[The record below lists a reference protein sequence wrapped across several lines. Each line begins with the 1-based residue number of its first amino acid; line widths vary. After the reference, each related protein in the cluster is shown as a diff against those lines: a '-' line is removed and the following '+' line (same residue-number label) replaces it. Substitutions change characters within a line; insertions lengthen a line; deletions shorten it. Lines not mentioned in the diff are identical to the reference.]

1 MREVDRRAIYD
12 ALREG
17 AKKLNTSDA
26 ALDQALAAIV
36 MGSLALAQ
44 ANPAALRAT
53 LAHIEPLIEG
63 EHARLLQQN

>member
-1 MREVDRRAIYD
+1 MREAERRALYA
-12 ALREG
+12 ALREV

-36 MGSLALAQ
+36 IGSLALALT
-44 ANPAALRAT
+44 NPGALRAA
-53 LAHIEPLIEG
+53 LERIEPLIEG